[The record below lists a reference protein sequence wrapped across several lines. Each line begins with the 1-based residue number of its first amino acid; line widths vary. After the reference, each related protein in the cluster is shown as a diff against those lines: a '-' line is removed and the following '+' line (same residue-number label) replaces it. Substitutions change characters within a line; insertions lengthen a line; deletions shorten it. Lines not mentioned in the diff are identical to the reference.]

1 MKLSVYLFTAALIGC
16 AAYSEL
22 KPKPELTG
30 MERGY
35 LELQRDQKYFE
46 LKKNKKY
53 FVKFPRPAAANSYL
67 YLGIEQKDRIRS
79 YATRAFDDGKGTI
92 VQLDD
97 LSPNLATSSLF
108 DVDTNSATCYWVIDS
123 VSQDMVLKMN
133 YRYVP
138 IWRWKVENYF
148 EQFTATLAANRVD
161 RKPYTTLGGD
171 FRFTN
176 FDFPAAIKNVDE
188 RTANVMGVRDE
199 LKAIESVF
207 PNDIVGSQ
215 DTAYIKYQK
224 LSDEVAD
231 EIRFQENYRDVL
243 VTFRLDADSRGDEL
257 KFVKSGSEILK
268 FLRQQ
273 DRHPDNV
280 NNEAKRVFGD
290 RLPGVRA
297 EYEKQLLAKTDLAL
311 IPLEVA
317 TVESLYVATRG
328 EIAADFAATATFIR
342 TFNTRSGSFSA
353 AKKEFD
359 AVQAEVNAL
368 VSWPENDFYSQMTK
382 RLNTID
388 LAASVDYATY
398 QNHACAK
405 KLEGEVAALLTGIKN
420 LRTRYERSEQ
430 LVAQIN
436 TLRGQEQFGEIVR
449 LLKKN
454 KDLDY
459 MTRHYA
465 DVDDRIMQT
474 HEKGFAAALESK
486 DWEKAEGRLRG
497 LFQEQDFLGG
507 QASITKRNQI
517 VQKRETELWSGIE
530 TESRSRALAFI
541 DSNKTTYDKVEDLY
555 KREVFTPVY
564 DMTFTA
570 GAAKDLT
577 RRKTA
582 LNDQLTKL
590 KTEDFPATAIEIL
603 YKDFTNDIRADG
615 VAKAQAVAYHGR
627 QYKGKDRK
635 IINLIAE
642 CDPRIPKWIT
652 KPATYRKMYVVP
664 LATKSGASNEYLFR
678 LNVQIESDAQFP
690 VFDINIKLPEEIA
703 AKATKEQWYDEIT
716 VNKKIIKNEG
726 RVTIVAPSASNG
738 YEMQITPVQMVKG
751 ADNIVEFR
759 FKHSQFKVF
768 EVSCMAQK
776 PLIKKN

>member
-1 MKLSVYLFTAALIGC
+1 MKLSVYMIAVIMTGC

-30 MERGY
+30 LERGY
-35 LELQRDQKYFE
+35 QELQRDQKYFE

-67 YLGIEQKDRIRS
+67 YLGIEQKGQIRS

-92 VQLDD
+92 VKLDD
-97 LSPNLATSSLF
+97 LSLNSAASSLF
-108 DVDTNSATCYWVIDS
+108 DVDTNSAVCYWVIDS
-123 VSQDMVLKMN
+123 VSQDMALKMN

-148 EQFTATLAANRVD
+148 EQFSATLAANRVD
-161 RKPYTTLGGD
+161 RTPYTTLGSD
-171 FRFTN
+171 FRFSN

-188 RTANVMGVRDE
+188 RTANVTGVRDE

-207 PNDIVGSQ
+207 PKDIVSSQ
-215 DTAYIKYQK
+215 DTAYGKYQK
-224 LSDEVAD
+224 LSDDVAD
-231 EIRFQENYRDVL
+231 EIRFQDNYRDVL
-243 VTFRLDADSRGDEL
+243 VTFQLDADSRGDEL
-257 KFVKSGSEILK
+257 KFVESGEKVLA
-268 FLRQQ
+268 FLRQPE
-273 DRHPDNV
+273 RHPYNV
-280 NNEAKRVFGD
+280 MNEAKRVFGN
-290 RLPGVRA
+290 RLPAVRT
-297 EYEKQLLAKTDLAL
+297 EYEKRLLAKTDLAV

-328 EIAADFAATATFIR
+328 EVAADFAATATFIR
-342 TFNTRSGSFSA
+342 TFNTRSA
-353 AKKEFD
+353 AYSVAKNEFD
-359 AVQAEVNAL
+359 AVQAEVKAL
-368 VSWPENDFYSQMTK
+368 ASWPKNDFYSQMTK
-382 RLNTID
+382 RLDAID
-388 LAASVDYATY
+388 LAASADYASY
-398 QNHACAK
+398 QKHTCTK
-405 KLEGEVAALLTGIKN
+405 KLESEIAALLTGIKN
-420 LRTRYERSEQ
+420 LRARYGRSEQ
-430 LVAQIN
+430 LVTQIN

-449 LLKKN
+449 LLKTN

-459 MTRHYA
+459 MTHHYA
-465 DVDDRIMQT
+465 DVDDQLMQA
-474 HEKGFAAALESK
+474 HEKGFVSALESK

-497 LFQEQDFLGG
+497 LFQEQDFLNP
-507 QASITKRNQI
+507 ASITKRNQI

-541 DSNKTTYDKVEDLY
+541 DSNKAVYDKVEELY

-577 RRKTA
+577 RRKTM

-590 KTEDFPATAIEIL
+590 KTEDFPAAAIEVL

-664 LATKSGASNEYLFR
+664 LAASGGNSNEYLFR
-678 LNVQIESDAQFP
+678 LNVQIESEAQFP

-738 YEMQITPVQMVKG
+738 FEMQITPVQMVKG